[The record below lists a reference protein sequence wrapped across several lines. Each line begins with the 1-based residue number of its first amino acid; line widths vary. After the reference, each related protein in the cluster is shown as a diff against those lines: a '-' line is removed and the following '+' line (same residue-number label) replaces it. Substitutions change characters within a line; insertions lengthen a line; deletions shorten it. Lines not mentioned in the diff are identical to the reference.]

1 MNDNLNFTK
10 EELTRYSRQITIPEF
25 GLKSQLLLK
34 EASVLC
40 VGAGGLGSA
49 VMLYLAS
56 AGVGTIGVIDN
67 DSVDLSN
74 LHRQIIHDNSTLGD
88 SKTSSAKKRINQIN
102 PNCIV
107 RVFEER
113 LNSKN
118 ALELLKEFD
127 FICDGTDNFP
137 AKYLLNDA
145 CVILNK
151 PLIYGS
157 IFKFEGQV
165 SVFNKNNQSP
175 NYRDLLPEPPQ
186 NGIIPSCA
194 EGGVLGILPG
204 IIGIIQATETIK
216 LITGLGDCLDG
227 RLLVFNAL
235 EMKFKELHLEKSIP
249 NIKINKLIDYQEFC
263 GIKDIPTDIDTLISP
278 ESLNELINSQI
289 NQVLLVDVRSPLERK
304 IDFIENS
311 ISIPL
316 ESILNNSR
324 IKFLREKYELNLKIV
339 LYCKSGKR
347 SLKAFEH
354 LKKQSIYCKS
364 LKDGIDNWNKSI
376 SKNNKKKNK
385 K

>member
-1 MNDNLNFTK
+1 MKDNLNLNK
-10 EELTRYSRQITIPEF
+10 EELIRYSRQITIPEF

-49 VMLYLAS
+49 IILYLAS
-56 AGVGTIGVIDN
+56 AGVGTIGIIDN
-67 DSVDLSN
+67 DSVELSN
-74 LHRQIIHDNSTLGD
+74 LHRQVIHDSSTLGS

-107 RVFEER
+107 KVFEET

-118 ALELLKEFD
+118 ALKILKEFD

-165 SVFNKNNQSP
+165 SVFNKSNKSP
-175 NYRDLLPEPPQ
+175 NFRDLLPEPPP
-186 NGIIPSCA
+186 NEMIPSCA

-235 EMKFKELHLEKSIP
+235 KMKFKELHLEKSIP
-249 NIKINKLIDYQEFC
+249 NTKIKKLIDYQEFC
-263 GIKDIPTDIDTLISP
+263 GIKHTPTDIDTLISH
-278 ESLNELINSQI
+278 ESLNKLLNNQI
-289 NQVLLVDVRSPLERK
+289 NQVLLIDVRSSLERE
-304 IDFIENS
+304 IDSIENS

-316 ESILNNSR
+316 ESILNNSK
-324 IKFLREKYELNLKIV
+324 IKFLREKEELNLNIV

-347 SLKAFEH
+347 SLRAVEH
-354 LKKQSIYCKS
+354 LKKQNIHCKS
-364 LKDGIDNWNKSI
+364 LKDGINNWNRKMS
-376 SKNNKKKNK
+376 NNN
-385 K
+385 